1 MASSDTMETETG
13 IWYSET
19 VLERLDRCRKF
30 LYGQGIITETVNDAV
45 RKELEESRNL
55 EIRADR
61 DQMAEVP
68 EHLRLPEPEE
78 GDGPEAVD

>member
-45 RKELEESRNL
+45 RGSLENARDLEL
-55 EIRADR
+55 A
-61 DQMAEVP
+61 AEKDELAPIP
-68 EHLRLPEPEE
+68 EHLQDPDIVPESE
-78 GDGPEAVD
+78 DG

>member
-45 RKELEESRNL
+45 RGSLENARDLELAAE
-55 EIRADR
+55 R
-61 DQMAEVP
+61 DQLAPIP
-68 EHLRLPEPEE
+68 EHLQDPDIAPETEE
-78 GDGPEAVD
+78 